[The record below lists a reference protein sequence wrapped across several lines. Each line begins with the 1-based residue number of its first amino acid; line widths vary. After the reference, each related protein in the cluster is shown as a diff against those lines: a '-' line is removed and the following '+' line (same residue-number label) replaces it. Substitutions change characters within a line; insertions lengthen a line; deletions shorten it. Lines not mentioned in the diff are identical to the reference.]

1 MPYCIETSNL
11 TKQYPIIKDYRDLVL
26 HPFRKKKI
34 TALCNLNLQVKKGEL
49 FGLLGPNGAGKT
61 TLIKILCTLVLP
73 TSGRALI
80 NGYDVMTDDKK
91 IRKVIGFVVSE
102 ERSFYWRLTGRQNLK
117 FFATLNNITGHEA
130 EPRIQEILELMGL
143 QGDADRMFKDYST
156 GMRQKLAIARG
167 LLADP
172 EILFLDEPTRSLD
185 PVASENLRKFIKE
198 TIIKKK
204 KKTVIFSTHNLQAA
218 QEFCDRIAIIHKGE
232 IKTCGTLGE
241 IRRIFDSSRR
251 YVLGLKN
258 TDDGLLD
265 KICNFTQVRA
275 VVPISNGS
283 LSNHVQVEVEIED
296 GDERIP
302 EVIEGIVGMGGK
314 LMSCYQKEIPLA
326 DLFAKIT
333 NGEG

>member
-1 MPYCIETSNL
+1 MPYCIETSHL
-11 TKQYPIIKDYRDLVL
+11 TKRYPIIKGYRDLVL
-26 HPFRKKKI
+26 HPFRKNEI
-34 TALCNLNLQVKKGEL
+34 TALRDLNIQVKQGEL

-61 TLIKILCTLVLP
+61 TLMKILCTLVLP

-80 NGYDVMTDDKK
+80 NGYDVMKDGIN

-130 EPRIQEILELMGL
+130 ELRIQETLELMGL
-143 QGDADRMFKDYST
+143 QDDADRMFKDYST

-172 EILFLDEPTRSLD
+172 EILFLDEPTKSLD
-185 PVASENLRKFIKE
+185 PAASENLRRFIKE
-198 TIIKKK
+198 TIIERK
-204 KKTVIFSTHNLQAA
+204 KKTVIFTTHNLQEA

-251 YVLGLKN
+251 YVLELKN
-258 TDDGLLD
+258 TDNDLLD

-283 LSNHVQVEVEIED
+283 LSNRVQVEVEIVN
-296 GDERIP
+296 GDEGMP
-302 EVIEGIVGMGGK
+302 EVVKGIVGVGGK
-314 LMSCYQKEIPLA
+314 VMSCYHKETPLA
-326 DLFAKIT
+326 ELFSKIM
-333 NGEG
+333 NR

>member
-1 MPYCIETSNL
+1 MPYCIETANL
-11 TKQYPIIKDYRDLVL
+11 TKRYPIIKGYRDFLL
-26 HPFRKKKI
+26 HPFRKKEI
-34 TALCNLNLQVKKGEL
+34 TALRDLTIQVKRGEL

-73 TSGRALI
+73 TSGRAFI
-80 NGYDVMTDDKK
+80 NGYDVMKDGKY
-91 IRKVIGFVVSE
+91 IRKVIGYVVSE

-130 EPRIQEILELMGL
+130 GLRIKETLELMGL

-172 EILFLDEPTRSLD
+172 EILLLDEPTRSLD
-185 PVASENLRKFIKE
+185 PVAAENLRKFIKE
-198 TIIKKK
+198 TIIEKK
-204 KKTVIFSTHNLQAA
+204 KKTVIFTTHNLQEAE
-218 QEFCDRIAIIHKGE
+218 EFCDRIAIIHKGE

-251 YVLGLKN
+251 YVLELKN
-258 TDDGLLD
+258 TDNGLLD
-265 KICNFTQVRA
+265 KICHLMPVRA
-275 VVPISNGS
+275 VVPLSNSS

-302 EVIEGIVGMGGK
+302 EVIEGIVGVGGK
-314 LMSCYQKEIPLA
+314 LISCYHKETPLTE
-326 DLFAKIT
+326 LFSKIIK
-333 NGEG
+333 E